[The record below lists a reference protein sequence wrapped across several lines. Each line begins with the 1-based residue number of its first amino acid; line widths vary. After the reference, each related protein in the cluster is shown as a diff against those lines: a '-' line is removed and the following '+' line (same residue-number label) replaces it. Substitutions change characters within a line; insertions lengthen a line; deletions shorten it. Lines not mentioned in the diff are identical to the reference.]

1 MLQKDLEARV
11 NWGSDQ
17 QPIIHEFDMSGGGE
31 TKLVDDAKL
40 AFAFSERM
48 DDKKLFLFV
57 DIVDKPVD
65 VISNSAIAEATMSNV
80 GIARGLQQ

>member
-1 MLQKDLEARV
+1 MNIGCSVDMPQKLFEWAANYRCYTLEILQKDLEARV

-40 AFAFSERM
+40 AFAFSERL
-48 DDKKLFLFV
+48 DAKKLFFV
-57 DIVDKPVD
+57 C
-65 VISNSAIAEATMSNV
+65 
-80 GIARGLQQ
+80 